1 MASIQQA
8 ERVDPSYPDPHFFGG
23 MIDLQDRKD
32 PSDAVTEFET
42 YLADHPPSDMLPEV
56 QGDADNRVFY
66 AIPLLALLIWWA
78 SRWFPDKREFLRT
91 GAFVLIGVGILYAL
105 YLLVA

>member
-1 MASIQQA
+1 MSRFEWLIVIALLAIAS
-8 ERVDPSYPDPHFFGG
+8 
-23 MIDLQDRKD
+23 
-32 PSDAVTEFET
+32 AVTLSHLDGTQVGRWFSGE
-42 YLADHPPSDMLPEV
+42 ALPDV
-56 QGDADNRVFY
+56 QGDADSRVFY